1 MNERTNE
8 RRYNFYHY
16 YITFEGILLF
26 GISDLTGF
34 SRKIIPPH
42 LVSLIK
48 VDGLFAPY
56 IVINFDIVNSE
67 SLVQR
72 YIYLKPSFEHNQF
85 S

>member
-34 SRKIIPPH
+34 SRKKIPPH

-67 SLVQR
+67 SLVHR
-72 YIYLKPSFEHNQF
+72 YLFLKPSLNKFY
-85 S
+85 